1 MVALNT
7 PQGNFN
13 FVAKDFKLLGVDNKY
28 YTLSDCCGKN
38 GLIIMFICNH
48 CPYVQSIVTN
58 LVSDIDLLKKDY
70 QVNAVAIM
78 PNDTSEYP
86 EDSYENMVRFAKKN
100 KFTFPYLIDDK
111 QEVAKKYG
119 AVCTPDFFFF
129 FSNLNLCYR
138 GRFNDRGKEK
148 VQSDEVGSSDLFQA
162 MKFISE
168 TGHSPVDQKPSI
180 GCSIKWSNS
189 AG

>member
-1 MVALNT
+1 MKTWL
-7 PQGNFN
+7 
-13 FVAKDFKLLGVDNKY
+13 
-28 YTLSDCCGKN
+28 
-38 GLIIMFICNH
+38 
-48 CPYVQSIVTN
+48 
-58 LVSDIDLLKKDY
+58 DLL
-70 QVNAVAIM
+70 
-78 PNDTSEYP
+78 
-86 EDSYENMVRFAKKN
+86 KKN

-119 AVCTPDFFFF
+119 AVCTPDFFGFN
-129 FSNLNLCYR
+129 SNLNLCYR